1 MGTAKALIIG
11 VDSTIGCALARLLR
25 ARGDQVIGSTRRNSS
40 APEKSCIFVDLA
52 KSESATWN
60 LPEADFAVICAAISC
75 QADCREKFDVARQVN
90 VTTPVMLAERLVAR
104 GTRVIFLSSSAVFD
118 GELPFAPADRATAP
132 KSAYGMLKSEAEAAM
147 LGLGRK
153 VSILRM
159 TKVIAPD
166 MPLLAK
172 WIKSLARG
180 GGIQAFSDLN
190 FCPVAVSDVT
200 NAITAIVSDASGGG
214 IYQISGNED
223 ISYFRAAQHFAERL
237 NVPLNRVEAAL
248 AIRHGIPS
256 VEVPRFTSLDAS
268 RFIALTG
275 WTPPSP
281 SSVLDE
287 AFGPVLSKSVA

>member
-1 MGTAKALIIG
+1 MGMAKALIIG
-11 VDSTIGCALARLLR
+11 VDSTIGYALAKLLR
-25 ARGDQVIGSTRRNSS
+25 ARGDQVIGSTRRNPS

-60 LPEADFAVICAAISC
+60 LPDADFAVICAAMSR
-75 QADCREKFDVARQVN
+75 QADCREKLDVARQVN

-147 LGLGRK
+147 LDIGRK

-166 MPLLAK
+166 MPLLAR

-190 FCPVAVSDVT
+190 FCPVAVGDVI
-200 NAITAIVSDASGGG
+200 NAITAIVSDASGG

-268 RFIALTG
+268 RFVALTG

-281 SSVLDE
+281 LSVLDE
-287 AFGPVLSKSVA
+287 ALGPVLSKSVA

>member
-1 MGTAKALIIG
+1 MRMGMAKALIIG
-11 VDSTIGCALARLLR
+11 VDSTIGYALAKLLR
-25 ARGDQVIGSTRRNSS
+25 ARGDQVIGSTRRNPS

-60 LPEADFAVICAAISC
+60 LPDADFAVICAAMSR
-75 QADCREKFDVARQVN
+75 QADCREKLDVARQVN

-147 LGLGRK
+147 LDIGRK

-166 MPLLAK
+166 MPLLAR

-180 GGIQAFSDLN
+180 GGISGVFRFELLSCRGRRRHQCHHCDRQRCFGRHLPDFRQRGYFLFSR
-190 FCPVAVSDVT
+190 
-200 NAITAIVSDASGGG
+200 
-214 IYQISGNED
+214 
-223 ISYFRAAQHFAERL
+223 RAAFCR
-237 NVPLNRVEAAL
+237 
-248 AIRHGIPS
+248 
-256 VEVPRFTSLDAS
+256 AS
-268 RFIALTG
+268 
-275 WTPPSP
+275 
-281 SSVLDE
+281 
-287 AFGPVLSKSVA
+287 